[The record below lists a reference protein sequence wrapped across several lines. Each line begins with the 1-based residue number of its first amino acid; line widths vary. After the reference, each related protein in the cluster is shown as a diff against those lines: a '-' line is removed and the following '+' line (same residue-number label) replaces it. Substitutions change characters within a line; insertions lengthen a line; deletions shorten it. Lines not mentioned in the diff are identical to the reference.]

1 MPLSVRVLLEDRRV
15 HGDAIRT
22 RLAEFEAVWRS
33 GDEAVFK
40 ELCFC
45 ILAANSSAEMGLR
58 TLTAIEDLVWEGS
71 VEEMRARI
79 SRGFRYW
86 RIRPAYIA
94 STREHLRAACGLRLR
109 DWLGAMP
116 DDRRRDL
123 LAADRGVKGVGF
135 KEASHFLRNVGFKG
149 HAILDKHVLACLRE
163 LGVIGR
169 TLKAGNPRRYRLI
182 ESRMRRFADDI
193 GIPMDELDL
202 LLWRHKTGKILK

>member
-1 MPLSVRVLLEDRRV
+1 MLTVRSLLADRRV
-15 HGDAIRT
+15 HGDEIRA
-22 RLAEFEAVWRS
+22 RLTDFGAVWNE

-58 TLTAIEDLVWEGS
+58 TLAAIDDLVWQGS
-71 VEEMRARI
+71 VEAMRDRI
-79 SRGFRYW
+79 SNGFRYW

-94 STREHLRAACGLRLR
+94 STRDHLRAVCGLRLR
-109 DWLGAMP
+109 DWIGAMP
-116 DDRRRDL
+116 EEARRDL
-123 LAADRGVKGVGF
+123 LASDPGVKGVGF

-149 HAILDKHVLACLRE
+149 LAILDKHVLACLRE

-169 TLKAGNPRRYRLI
+169 TLKANNPRRYRLI
-182 ESRMRRFADDI
+182 EARMRRFAADI

-202 LLWRHKTGKILK
+202 LFWRHKTGKILK